1 MSQPGTLSRTVL
13 ALCWLVV
20 GLAMV
25 GVPTWL
31 GFSRGATILSGHP
44 AMLIAGIACG
54 LLGFVA
60 LAWSVATLTVG
71 GRLDRGGEG
80 EYPVE
85 RSPQQI
91 RRRATWRIALAVPT
105 LLLCTALVALL
116 AYSRP
121 MPATGAVSAALR
133 SQDGVQIAERLS
145 WYELIP
151 AKQDE
156 SGKVIKPTTGLVF
169 VPGARVDSRAYA
181 PLLRPLAEAGYL
193 VIVLKE
199 PFGFSIFQS
208 DHPETVIDLHPE
220 IAQWAIGGHSLGGVT
235 AAGYA
240 DAHEQ
245 VKGLV
250 LFASYPASPLV
261 RTDLK
266 VVSISGSA
274 DALTTPSDIDSTK
287 ERLPESTTYV
297 VVDGAVH
304 STFGDYVGTPTDG
317 LPFGDRAAQQEQIVT
332 TTSDLLASL
341 APPPKKKKKK

>member
-1 MSQPGTLSRTVL
+1 MLS
-13 ALCWLVV
+13 LCWLIV

-25 GVPTWL
+25 VVPTWL
-31 GFSRGATILSGHP
+31 GFTRGATILSGHP

-60 LAWSVATLTVG
+60 LAWSVASLTVG
-71 GRLDRGGEG
+71 ARLDRGGEG
-80 EYPVE
+80 EYPIE
-85 RSPQQI
+85 RSPQQM

-105 LLLCTALVALL
+105 LLICSALVALL

-121 MPATGAVSAALR
+121 MPATGAVAAALR

-156 SGKVIKPTTGLVF
+156 TGKVIRPTTGLIF

-193 VIVLKE
+193 VAVLKE
-199 PFGFSIFQS
+199 PFGFSILQS
-208 DHPETVIDLHPE
+208 DHPATVIEVHPE
-220 IAQWAIGGHSLGGVT
+220 IAQWAVGGHSLGGVT
-235 AAGYA
+235 AAGFA
-240 DAHEQ
+240 DANEQ

-250 LFASYPASPLV
+250 LYASYPASPLV

-266 VVSISGSA
+266 VESISGSA
-274 DALTTPSDIDSTK
+274 DALTTPSDIETTK
-287 ERLPESTTYV
+287 ERLPESTGYV
-297 VVDGAVH
+297 VIDGAVH
-304 STFGDYVGTPTDG
+304 NTFGDYVGSPHDG

-332 TTSDLLASL
+332 ATSELLASL
-341 APPPKKKKKK
+341 APPPKKKKKR